1 MSDDT
6 IKEWWAPIR
15 NGLITD
21 PRGKHIKAM
30 GPSLPL
36 YLYLHIFADRDK
48 GYLFR
53 KYQTMSEHMGIPVPT
68 LKRWMKQLRS
78 GGYVELTRLGDGLG
92 IQITKFR
99 PIRSIKSGQEKY
111 QITQGEVSDL
121 SRGIKNVTSSS
132 DSKQNGNHACS
143 SNNGTSK
150 ESTKE
155 SIKDI
160 YRIFEFWNEQ
170 NIVQHRVFNKFQ
182 SAIKSCL
189 EHFTVEEI
197 IQAIRVYK
205 KILDSSD
212 HMKRVQPCRRSLHT
226 TQRPLFFLPHFH
238 NLQIENLKG
247 FLSCEICLPKTPQN
261 N

>member
-1 MSDDT
+1 M
-6 IKEWWAPIR
+6 
-15 NGLITD
+15 
-21 PRGKHIKAM
+21 
-30 GPSLPL
+30 
-36 YLYLHIFADRDK
+36 
-48 GYLFR
+48 
-53 KYQTMSEHMGIPVPT
+53 
-68 LKRWMKQLRS
+68 
-78 GGYVELTRLGDGLG
+78 
-92 IQITKFR
+92 
-99 PIRSIKSGQEKY
+99 
-111 QITQGEVSDL
+111 
-121 SRGIKNVTSSS
+121 TSSS